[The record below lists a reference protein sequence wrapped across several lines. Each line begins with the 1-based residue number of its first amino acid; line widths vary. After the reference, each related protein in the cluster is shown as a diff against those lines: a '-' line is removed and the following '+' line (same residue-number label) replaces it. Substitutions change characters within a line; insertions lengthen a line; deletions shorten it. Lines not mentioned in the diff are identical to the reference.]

1 MVQSEL
7 YAVTMAIERVIQ
19 NGIYVVV
26 LEIDVYSV
34 KWDVIGNPRQFV
46 VSVFVRQVEN
56 SVCTRDDV
64 NYRRYHHGYNL
75 NSNEF

>member
-7 YAVTMAIERVIQ
+7 YAVTMVIERVIQ

-34 KWDVIGNPRQFV
+34 TWDVIGDPPQLV
-46 VSVFVRQVEN
+46 VSVFVRQVED
-56 SVCTRDDV
+56 SVCAHDDV
-64 NYRRYHHGYNL
+64 KHRRHHYGYNL
-75 NSNEF
+75 N

>member
-7 YAVTMAIERVIQ
+7 YAVTMVIERVIQ

-26 LEIDVYSV
+26 LEIDVYSIT
-34 KWDVIGNPRQFV
+34 WDVIGDPRQLV

-56 SVCTRDDV
+56 SVCTHNDV
-64 NYRRYHHGYNL
+64 KHRRHHHGYNL